1 MIPWWQ
7 LLYKDVTYR
16 LGEEES
22 FLLFGS
28 SWTFVLAEGDR
39 ALEPTFKSFFFESCF
54 VGLT

>member
-1 MIPWWQ
+1 MVPWWQ

-16 LGEEES
+16 LGEEGS

-54 VGLT
+54 VGLI